1 MKSKEKQITD
11 AYYKQGLS
19 MKQISKE
26 LNINISEVI
35 DVIQIYKEETS
46 SWIDAIKFIEEDN
59 SLVDSKTLLNYLNN
73 LVGENVK
80 FHEDQEEAINSC
92 LNQSSR
98 TLLVQKT
105 GWGKSAVYFVAA
117 KALIEKSQKMTVIV
131 SPLISLMRNQIL
143 NAKNLLN
150 IETINS
156 SEDYGKI
163 KQTEEMLVKG
173 KVDVLII
180 SPERFGNKTFQ
191 QDIYPAIAKKIG
203 LLVIDEAHCISTWG
217 HDFRPDYKLLTKR
230 TIPSLNKDAS
240 VLFCTATADEKVIE
254 DISKKNNLT
263 SVIAGDLYRKSL
275 SIHSF
280 GEQTFKF
287 SIAWFKKN
295 KDILKGSGIIYV
307 LTVKRA
313 NSLAQYLREEV
324 GMEARAYHSRLEP
337 MERIEIE
344 NALLENKLK
353 VVVSTSALG
362 MGFDKPDLGFLI
374 HLGIPKTMTDYYQQI
389 GRAGRRLEN
398 ADCILLSLPDDDD
411 INDYFIK
418 SKIPEQPI
426 SNYLL
431 KAIPEYPKEVHI
443 RDLKVDRDVVKRGK
457 QNKVLA
463 RLEADEYIQQ
473 NQNGSYSRINKVS
486 SYDIESVTPL
496 LDRATEQYVEMKR
509 FVTSSNCLM
518 KDLLRHFGQV
528 VDSDFSCDKCSNCL
542 EKSKFL
548 IPDNKEISSI
558 PSVEEIEEKYIVV
571 EKSKE
576 EIADELLPV
585 VNESFKLSSNGFIKH
600 PMTEKLHEYAIKT
613 AEKIGHKKAYLI
625 LSKEVCN
632 QLTMRRPKNYE
643 ELRYVPG
650 IGPSKIENYGEDILS
665 IIRKYSA

>member
-1 MKSKEKQITD
+1 MKSSEKLITD

-46 SWIDAIKFIEEDN
+46 SWIDVIKFTEENN
-59 SLVDSKTLLNYLNN
+59 SIVDSKTLLNYLNN

-80 FHEDQEEAINSC
+80 FHEDQEEAIISC

-263 SVIAGDLYRKSL
+263 SVITGDLYRKSL

-443 RDLKVDRDVVKRGK
+443 RDLKVDREVVKRGK

-463 RLEADEYIQQ
+463 RLEADDYIQQ

-509 FVTSSNCLM
+509 FVTSGNCLM
-518 KDLLRHFGQV
+518 RELLRHFGQV

-548 IPDNKEISSI
+548 IPDNKEISNI

-600 PMTEKLHEYAIKT
+600 PMTEKLHEYAVKT
-613 AEKIGHKKAYLI
+613 AEEIGHKKAYLI

-632 QLTMRRPKNYE
+632 QLTMRRPKDYQ
-643 ELRYVPG
+643 ELGFVPG
-650 IGPSKIENYGEDILS
+650 IGPSKIEKYGEDILG
-665 IIRKYSA
+665 IIKKYS

>member
-1 MKSKEKQITD
+1 M
-11 AYYKQGLS
+11 
-19 MKQISKE
+19 
-26 LNINISEVI
+26 
-35 DVIQIYKEETS
+35 
-46 SWIDAIKFIEEDN
+46 
-59 SLVDSKTLLNYLNN
+59 
-73 LVGENVK
+73 
-80 FHEDQEEAINSC
+80 
-92 LNQSSR
+92 
-98 TLLVQKT
+98 
-105 GWGKSAVYFVAA
+105 
-117 KALIEKSQKMTVIV
+117 
-131 SPLISLMRNQIL
+131 
-143 NAKNLLN
+143 
-150 IETINS
+150 
-156 SEDYGKI
+156 
-163 KQTEEMLVKG
+163 
-173 KVDVLII
+173 
-180 SPERFGNKTFQ
+180 
-191 QDIYPAIAKKIG
+191 
-203 LLVIDEAHCISTWG
+203 
-217 HDFRPDYKLLTKR
+217 
-230 TIPSLNKDAS
+230 
-240 VLFCTATADEKVIE
+240 
-254 DISKKNNLT
+254 
-263 SVIAGDLYRKSL
+263 

-600 PMTEKLHEYAIKT
+600 PMTEKLHEYAVKT

>member
-1 MKSKEKQITD
+1 M
-11 AYYKQGLS
+11 
-19 MKQISKE
+19 
-26 LNINISEVI
+26 
-35 DVIQIYKEETS
+35 
-46 SWIDAIKFIEEDN
+46 
-59 SLVDSKTLLNYLNN
+59 DSKILLKYLKI
-73 LVGENVK
+73 LVGENVD
-80 FHEDQEEAINSC
+80 FHEDQEKAINSC
-92 LNQSSR
+92 LNKGTK

-117 KALIEKSQKMTVIV
+117 KALIEESQKMTVIV

-156 SEDYGKI
+156 SEDYEKI
-163 KQTEEMLVKG
+163 KQTEELLVRG

-191 QDIYPAIAKKIG
+191 QEIFPVIAKKIG

-230 TIPSLNKDAS
+230 TIPSLDQDAS
-240 VLFCTATADEKVIE
+240 VLFCTATADEKVVE

-280 GEQTFKF
+280 GEQSFKF

-337 MERIEIE
+337 IERIEIE

-431 KAIPEYPKEVHI
+431 KAIPEHPSEVHI
-443 RDLKVDRDVVKRGK
+443 KDLKVDREVVKRGK

-473 NQNGSYSRINKVS
+473 NLNGSYSRINNVS
-486 SYDIESVTPL
+486 SYDVESVTPL
-496 LDRATEQYVEMKR
+496 LDRATEQYIEMKR

-518 KDLLRHFGQV
+518 RDLLRHFGQEI
-528 VDSDFSCDKCSNCL
+528 DSSFSCDKCSSCL
-542 EKSKFL
+542 EESKFL
-548 IPDNKEISSI
+548 MPDNKEISSI
-558 PSVEEIEEKYIVV
+558 PSVEELEEKYVV
-571 EKSKE
+571 LEKSKE

-585 VNESFKLSSNGFIKH
+585 VDESFKLNSNGFIKH
-600 PMTEKLHEYAIKT
+600 PITDSLHKYAIK
-613 AEKIGHKKAYLI
+613 AADEIGHKKPYLI
-625 LSKEVCN
+625 MSKEVCN
-632 QLTMRRPKNYE
+632 QLTMRRPKNYQ
-643 ELRYVPG
+643 ELSYVPG
-650 IGPSKIENYGEDILS
+650 IGPSKIEKYGEDILT
-665 IIRKYSA
+665 IIKKHSNS